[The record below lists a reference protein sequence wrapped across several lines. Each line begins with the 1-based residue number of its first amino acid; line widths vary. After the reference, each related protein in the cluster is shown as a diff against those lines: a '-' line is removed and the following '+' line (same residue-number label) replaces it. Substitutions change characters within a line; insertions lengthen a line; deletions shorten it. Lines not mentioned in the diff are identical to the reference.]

1 MSFNY
6 TDEQLNG
13 LNQDYAVYSVNKDF
27 SDRNKQKLVTSNPKN
42 NNETNT
48 ITTSDGQEFRVIA
61 TKADPKTGFDGMA
74 VAPIVNGLPDYKSV
88 AVIAAGT
95 DPHGEINPF
104 GPVSRDLFTAAFPI
118 SPQYEVADQFVK
130 EIMDNPKYEVRQLT
144 GYSQGSYMLKV
155 GAKYHIPATT
165 FNTWFLYSH
174 FSEEEKEYIQNN
186 PSMFI
191 DYRKR
196 HDSVVVIND
205 GNIPEFLNFKN
216 SLTRIYWVDYEGGS
230 HDIDKWIFDPVT
242 GQVIDGK
249 GGKPLVS
256 GVYKA
261 YADSLRRMDHY
272 KELKK
277 KWASNRISGAEQIY
291 LDAVQGQILSSSMMN
306 AARIGAEELL
316 KLSEEANNQVAN
328 LWSKIDF
335 TNYTELSIEEV
346 EAIYAS
352 QGVTKDQYVDGFQ
365 SETNHQVAKMAD
377 PATAFERL
385 NVQLQEAIEKVLAT
399 DAGLAEEFKRWK
411 EEM

>member
-27 SDRNKQKLVTSNPKN
+27 SERNKQKLVTSNPKN
-42 NNETNT
+42 NNETNI

-249 GGKPLVS
+249 GGK
-256 GVYKA
+256 A

-291 LDAVQGQILSSSMMN
+291 LDAVQGQILSSSIMN

-377 PATAFERL
+377 SATAFERL
-385 NVQLQEAIEKVLAT
+385 NGQLQEAIEKVLAT